1 MSLRELAPWRGNRGV
16 TTRETVDPFRVFQ
29 REIDRLFSD
38 FFQGWG
44 GPDEGQAGQSMLMPS
59 LDVRQSDKAYDI
71 SVELPGVD
79 PQDVDVSI
87 DNGVLTIRGEK
98 KMEEEHKDNN
108 QIRVERNY
116 GSFARALTLP
126 DDANPD
132 GCEASFKDGVL
143 RITLPRREEAHKQR
157 RKIEIRN
164 Q

>member
-1 MSLRELAPWRGNRGV
+1 MSLRDLAPWRGNRGV
-16 TTRETVDPFRVFQ
+16 TTRETVDPFRSFQ
-29 REIDRLFSD
+29 REIDRLFND

-44 GPDEGQAGQSMLMPS
+44 VPAEREAGQSTLMPS
-59 LDVRQSDKAYDI
+59 LDVRQSDKAYEI
-71 SVELPGVD
+71 SVELPGVK
-79 PQDVDVSI
+79 PEEVDVSI

-98 KMEEEHKDNN
+98 KMEEEHKDKD
-108 QIRVERNY
+108 QIRVERSY

-143 RITLPRREEAHKQR
+143 KITLPRREEAQQQR
-157 RKIEIRN
+157 RKVEIRS